1 MVGLLKLELRAQQ
14 AALGRLLSAW
24 AETNH
29 IANPVCG
36 ESHRQVFVFLVQ
48 CPALREQQGA
58 PLFLTKTIYLQEYA
72 LIKTQHMTRMEPAGR
87 TLGWLWMYS
96 CWRPT

>member
-29 IANPVCG
+29 IANPGC
-36 ESHRQVFVFLVQ
+36 
-48 CPALREQQGA
+48 GA
-58 PLFLTKTIYLQEYA
+58 PSEEVQGLVFISGMAPIAFFPTVQPDVLVSRLRPLF
-72 LIKTQHMTRMEPAGR
+72 
-87 TLGWLWMYS
+87 S
-96 CWRPT
+96 